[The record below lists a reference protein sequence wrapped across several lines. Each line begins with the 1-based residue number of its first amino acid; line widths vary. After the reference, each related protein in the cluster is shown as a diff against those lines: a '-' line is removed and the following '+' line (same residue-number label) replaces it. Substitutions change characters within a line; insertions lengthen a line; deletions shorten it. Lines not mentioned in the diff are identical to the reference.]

1 MIINGDNFVDE
12 RGVLSFVNDFDFDKI
27 KRFYQIS
34 NHKKNYI
41 RAWHG
46 HKNETKFFYVSSGT
60 ILLGQVNLDTEKIT
74 KYILSCK
81 KPRVIKIE
89 PNHANGFMNLTSNT
103 NVIVFSD
110 RTLDESKEDD
120 IRYPYDKW
128 DIWTIENY

>member
-46 HKNETKFFYVSSGT
+46 HKN
-60 ILLGQVNLDTEKIT
+60 
-74 KYILSCK
+74 
-81 KPRVIKIE
+81 
-89 PNHANGFMNLTSNT
+89 
-103 NVIVFSD
+103 
-110 RTLDESKEDD
+110 
-120 IRYPYDKW
+120 
-128 DIWTIENY
+128 